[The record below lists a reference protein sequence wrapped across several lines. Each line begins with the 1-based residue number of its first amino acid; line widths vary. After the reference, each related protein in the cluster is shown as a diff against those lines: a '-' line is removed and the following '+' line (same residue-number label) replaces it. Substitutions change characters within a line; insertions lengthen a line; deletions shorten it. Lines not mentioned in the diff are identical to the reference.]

1 MLVLKGHFFGALIYS
16 PMENE
21 EDQQQML
28 DLITKTAEQ
37 LEIEVQDMA
46 PFIEKGFVGKMSEK
60 TQGLSVEDDD
70 LISIAVEV
78 IGEMALAD
86 DEETTEPETETPV
99 VEAEAE
105 DVETTTEDE
114 TTDDE
119 AIAAAI
125 LSFLAEDETG
135 STNAGLRKMT
145 GFSKEQVDSVVKQM
159 IDGGLVHKVKK
170 TVFFGP
176 KPEEN
181 EDNDEGTW
189 VDSTDGPVYVEPETG
204 IEIPVEVEDVEPMAE
219 KTNTPFLH
227 ALNVQFDGIR
237 DLFATELDKV
247 QSTADADSGYKSQAE
262 QYTEVMTQL
271 RDHLDSIQREQGWLL
286 AAPVWQVVARIAE
299 WHPEA

>member
-21 EDQQQML
+21 EDQLQML
-28 DLITKTAEQ
+28 EIITKTAEQ

-46 PFIEKGFVGKMSEK
+46 PFIEMGFVGKMSER
-60 TQGLSVEDDD
+60 TQGLSVEDED

-119 AIAAAI
+119 AIAIAI
-125 LSFLAEDETG
+125 LSFLSEKETG
-135 STNAGLRKMT
+135 DTIAGLHKMT
-145 GFSKEQVDSVVKQM
+145 GFSKEQVDSVVKEL
-159 IDGGLVHKVKK
+159 IVSGRVHKVNK
-170 TVFFGP
+170 TVFYGR
-176 KPEEN
+176 
-181 EDNDEGTW
+181 
-189 VDSTDGPVYVEPETG
+189 EPETVDEP
-204 IEIPVEVEDVEPMAE
+204 ITVEVEDVEPMAE
-219 KTNTPFLH
+219 KTNNPFEH
-227 ALNVQFDGIR
+227 ALTMQFDGIR
-237 DLFATELDKV
+237 ELFITELNKV
-247 QSTADADSGYKSQAE
+247 QSTADADSGFKSQAE
-262 QYTEVMTQL
+262 QYTEVMSQL
-271 RDHLDSIQREQGWLL
+271 RAVFDRLQEGQEQFHLHN
-286 AAPVWQVVARIAE
+286 PVIKEFARIAE

>member
-1 MLVLKGHFFGALIYS
+1 
-16 PMENE
+16 MENE
-21 EDQQQML
+21 EDQQQLL

-99 VEAEAE
+99 VEAEDQ

-135 STNAGLRKMT
+135 STIAGLHKMT

-159 IDGGLVHKVKK
+159 IDGELVHKVKK

-181 EDNDEGTW
+181 EDDDKGIE
-189 VDSTDGPVYVEPETG
+189 VDSTDGPVYVEPETVDEP
-204 IEIPVEVEDVEPMAE
+204 ITVEVEDVEPMAE
-219 KTNTPFLH
+219 KTNNPFEH
-227 ALNVQFDGIR
+227 ALTMQFDGIR
-237 DLFATELDKV
+237 DLFITELNKV

-299 WHPEA
+299 WHPEAWA

>member
-1 MLVLKGHFFGALIYS
+1 
-16 PMENE
+16 MENE

-28 DLITKTAEQ
+28 EIITKTAEQ

-60 TQGLSVEDDD
+60 TQGLSVEDED

-125 LSFLAEDETG
+125 LSFLSGMETG
-135 STNAGLRKMT
+135 DTIAGLHKMT
-145 GFSKEQVDSVVKQM
+145 GFSKEKVDYVVKEL
-159 IDGGLVHKVKK
+159 IVSELVHKVKK

-181 EDNDEGTW
+181 ENDDKGIE
-189 VDSTDGPVYVEPETG
+189 VDSTDGPVYVEPETVDEP
-204 IEIPVEVEDVEPMAE
+204 ITVEVEDVEPMAE
-219 KTNTPFLH
+219 KTNNPFEH
-227 ALNVQFDGIR
+227 ALTMQFDGIR
-237 DLFATELDKV
+237 DLFITELNKV

-271 RDHLDSIQREQGWLL
+271 RAHLDSIQREQGWLL

-299 WHPEA
+299 WHPEAWA

>member
-1 MLVLKGHFFGALIYS
+1 
-16 PMENE
+16 MENE
-21 EDQQQML
+21 EDQQQLL

-60 TQGLSVEDDD
+60 TQGLSVEDED

-99 VEAEAE
+99 VEAEDQ

-135 STNAGLRKMT
+135 STIAGLHKMT
-145 GFSKEQVDSVVKQM
+145 GFSKEQVDSVVKLM
-159 IDGGLVHKVKK
+159 IDGELVHKVKK

-181 EDNDEGTW
+181 EDDDEGTW
-189 VDSTDGPVYVEPETG
+189 VDSTDGPVYVEPETVDEP
-204 IEIPVEVEDVEPMAE
+204 ITVEVEDVEPMAE
-219 KTNTPFLH
+219 KTNNPFEH
-227 ALNVQFDGIR
+227 ALTMQFDGIR
-237 DLFATELDKV
+237 DLFITELNKV
-247 QSTADADSGYKSQAE
+247 QSTAEADSGFKSQAE
-262 QYTEVMTQL
+262 QYTEVMSQL
-271 RDHLDSIQREQGWLL
+271 RAVFDRLQEGQEQFHLHNPVIQEF
-286 AAPVWQVVARIAE
+286 ARIAE
-299 WHPEA
+299 WHPEAWA

>member
-1 MLVLKGHFFGALIYS
+1 MTWKSEPRLSTTGNMLVLKGHFFGALIYS

-21 EDQQQML
+21 EDQLQML
-28 DLITKTAEQ
+28 ELITKTAEQ

-46 PFIEKGFVGKMSEK
+46 PFIEMGFVGKMSEK
-60 TQGLSVEDDD
+60 TQGLSVEDED

-135 STNAGLRKMT
+135 ATVRSISNET

-159 IDGGLVHKVKK
+159 IDRELVHKVNK
-170 TVFFGP
+170 TVFYGR
-176 KPEEN
+176 
-181 EDNDEGTW
+181 
-189 VDSTDGPVYVEPETG
+189 EPETVDEP
-204 IEIPVEVEDVEPMAE
+204 ITVEVEDVEPMAE
-219 KTNTPFLH
+219 KTNNPFEH
-227 ALNVQFDGIR
+227 ALTMQFDGIR
-237 DLFATELDKV
+237 ELFITELNKV

-271 RDHLDSIQREQGWLL
+271 RAHLDSIQREQGWLL
-286 AAPVWQVVARIAE
+286 AAPVWQVIAHIAE

>member
-125 LSFLAEDETG
+125 DP
-135 STNAGLRKMT
+135 N
-145 GFSKEQVDSVVKQM
+145 
-159 IDGGLVHKVKK
+159 
-170 TVFFGP
+170 
-176 KPEEN
+176 
-181 EDNDEGTW
+181 
-189 VDSTDGPVYVEPETG
+189 
-204 IEIPVEVEDVEPMAE
+204 
-219 KTNTPFLH
+219 
-227 ALNVQFDGIR
+227 
-237 DLFATELDKV
+237 
-247 QSTADADSGYKSQAE
+247 
-262 QYTEVMTQL
+262 
-271 RDHLDSIQREQGWLL
+271 
-286 AAPVWQVVARIAE
+286 
-299 WHPEA
+299 